1 MKIILLGI
9 LSGALAIGVA
19 FAQDTPAAQNSEST
33 RQQQSADPTTP
44 QATPSPQQ
52 QPTANQPSANQPTP
66 QSNSATTANT
76 SNGSPVSGPTRIAA
90 GSVIPV
96 QLAKT
101 VDVKKAKTGE
111 EVIAKVTM
119 DMKSN
124 SGQVLVPKDTKVIG
138 HVTQAQARNKEQK
151 ESELG
156 ISFDRAVTKTG
167 EMQMPMSIQAVIAPP
182 SMNAN
187 NNGTGGGEQATAP
200 GPSTSPGAPSSAG
213 RSPGAGSMAAPNG
226 PTANTV
232 PNDQSGSAANA
243 RPQITAQTAGVIGIS
258 DLKLGPG
265 QSAAEGSLLS
275 SEKNNVKLEGGTMML
290 LRVNQ

>member
-1 MKIILLGI
+1 MKRILLGI

-187 NNGTGGGEQATAP
+187 NNGTSGGEQATAP

-213 RSPGAGSMAAPNG
+213 RSAGGMAAPTA
-226 PTANTV
+226 PTVGGMPT
-232 PNDQSGSAANA
+232 DQSGSAANA

-258 DLKLGPG
+258 DLKLGSG
-265 QSAAEGSLLS
+265 QNAAEGSLLS
-275 SEKNNVKLEGGTMML
+275 SDKNNVKLEGGTMML

>member
-1 MKIILLGI
+1 
-9 LSGALAIGVA
+9 V
-19 FAQDTPAAQNSEST
+19 N
-33 RQQQSADPTTP
+33 R
-44 QATPSPQQ
+44 
-52 QPTANQPSANQPTP
+52 
-66 QSNSATTANT
+66 
-76 SNGSPVSGPTRIAA
+76 PTRIAA

-101 VDVKKAKTGE
+101 VDAKKAKTGE

-138 HVTQAQARNKEQK
+138 HVTQAQARNKDQK

-182 SMNAN
+182 NMNGNDNA
-187 NNGTGGGEQATAP
+187 TGGSDQATAP
-200 GPSTSPGAPSSAG
+200 GPGTSAGAPSSAG
-213 RSPGAGSMAAPNG
+213 RSGGAGSMAAPNG
-226 PTANTV
+226 TPNTM
-232 PNDQSGSAANA
+232 PSDRSGSTGNA
-243 RPQITAQTAGVIGIS
+243 RPQITAQTEGVIGIS

-265 QSAAEGSLLS
+265 QNAAEGSLLS
-275 SEKNNVKLEGGTMML
+275 SDKNNVKLEGGTMML